1 MLFGKKEQFAV
12 EFELD
17 ANHGGA
23 WLFGRFGYW
32 IGGERVGDYDAGTSL
47 RDVLFQMKYIV
58 GDAGKRSFPRLA
70 ELPALEI
77 FRLVSDALNERN
89 GDISRYVPPD
99 FSPAYL
105 DVGIPMDI
113 FSCWD
118 VFLVEGLREAR
129 LVYRESG
136 VDNIRFTAL
145 PVGEF
150 DSVVQ
155 TAQNELEKLLAQ
167 EAS

>member
-17 ANHGGA
+17 ASHGGA

-32 IGGERVGDYDAGTSL
+32 IGGELVGDYDAGASL
-47 RDVLFQMKYIV
+47 RDVLFQMKYII

-77 FRLVSDALNERN
+77 FRLVSDALSERN
-89 GDISRYVPPD
+89 SDIDQYVSPD
-99 FSPAYL
+99 FVPAYL

-113 FSCWD
+113 FSSWD
-118 VFLVEGLREAR
+118 VFLVEGRGEAKLICR
-129 LVYRESG
+129 KDGLVDIG
-136 VDNIRFTAL
+136 CTIL
-145 PVGEF
+145 QVGEF
-150 DSVVQ
+150 DSVVLA
-155 TAQNELEKLLAQ
+155 AQGELESLLAK
-167 EAS
+167 EVG